1 MPDAMRNTLNYH
13 AIGAHCLSMF
23 IATKND
29 AIKIKE
35 RSTLEKRDMQLNL
48 AIVNIQFNVQRR
60 RESKFIRGLARGWP
74 N

>member
-13 AIGAHCLSMF
+13 GIGAHCLSMF

-35 RSTLEKRDMQLNL
+35 SSTLEKRDMQLNL

-60 RESKFIRGLARGWP
+60 VKVYWAWRGWP